1 MTDKPTMV
9 SAGKTLAILG
19 GIICIIGTA
28 LTFDAGSSNIMVEIG
43 LPLLS
48 AVLFFAVSGELNV
61 NGSMKRS
68 VMIFMSF
75 LNIAVLAFGT
85 IYGTVDLY
93 LGAVLILL
101 AVGVLALSSSSGTAR
116 WIQADRI

>member
-1 MTDKPTMV
+1 MTDKPTIV

-28 LTFDAGSSNIMVEIG
+28 LTFDAGSINVMVEIG

-48 AVLFFAVSGELNV
+48 AVLFFAVSGALNV
-61 NGSMKRS
+61 NGGMKGG
-68 VMIFMSF
+68 V
-75 LNIAVLAFGT
+75 IAVLTFGT
-85 IYGTVDLY
+85 IYGTMDLY

-101 AVGVLALSSSSGTAR
+101 AAAVLASISSSGTAR

>member
-1 MTDKPTMV
+1 MTDKPTTA

-28 LTFDAGSSNIMVEIG
+28 LTFDAGSSNIMAEIG
-43 LPLLS
+43 IPLLS
-48 AVLFFAVSGELNV
+48 AVLFFAISGELNV
-61 NGSMKRS
+61 NGSMKRGA
-68 VMIFMSF
+68 MAFLCF

-85 IYGTVDLY
+85 IYGTMELY

-101 AVGVLALSSSSGTAR
+101 AVGVLALSTSSGTYR

>member
-1 MTDKPTMV
+1 MTDKPTIV

-19 GIICIIGTA
+19 GITCIIGTA
-28 LTFDAGSSNIMVEIG
+28 LTFDAGSINVMVEIG

-48 AVLFFAVSGELNV
+48 AVLFFAVSGALNV
-61 NGSMKRS
+61 NGGMKGG
-68 VMIFMSF
+68 VMIFVSF
-75 LNIAVLAFGT
+75 LNIAVLTFGT
-85 IYGTVDLY
+85 IYGTMDLY

-101 AVGVLALSSSSGTAR
+101 AAAVLASISSSGTAR